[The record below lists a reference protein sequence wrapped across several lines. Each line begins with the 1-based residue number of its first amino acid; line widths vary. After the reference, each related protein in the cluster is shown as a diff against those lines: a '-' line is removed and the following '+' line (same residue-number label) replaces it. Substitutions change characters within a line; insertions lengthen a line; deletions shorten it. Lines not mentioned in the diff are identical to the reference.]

1 MGIPGLTKLIADNA
15 PDAIKEGE
23 DIKNFFGRLIAIDA
37 SQSLYQ
43 FLVAVRTDKYNAQ
56 TLTNQVGETTSHLTG
71 LFYRTIKMLTH
82 GLKPVFVFDGKAP
95 ELKADEIARR
105 RKKRE
110 ENQIE
115 KEKALNEGD
124 LELLKKLNKRS
135 VRVTPEMNADAKPLL
150 KFLGV
155 PIVESPYEAEAQC
168 AALCKASKVYAVA
181 SEDMDSLTCGTP
193 LLIRNLTYSEVRKAP
208 LMEIS
213 IDKVLQG
220 LNLTMD
226 QFIDLCILLGCD
238 YSAKIKGIGP
248 VKALRFIRKY
258 GSIEKLLA
266 SIDKTKYIVPDR
278 FPYQEIRAY
287 FKNPGVTPVEECNL
301 SFTDPDE
308 EGLIE
313 FLCKE
318 KGFQEDRVRA
328 GVAKVKASR
337 QKGTQTRI
345 TNFFQVI
352 KSTEDETP
360 KTPKTPKTPTT
371 SLKASGSAKKV
382 PAGKK
387 KDEPKV
393 SSPNKRAAQ
402 ASIKKPQKK
411 SKKK

>member
-1 MGIPGLTKLIADNA
+1 MENL
-15 PDAIKEGE
+15 
-23 DIKNFFGRLIAIDA
+23 
-37 SQSLYQ
+37 
-43 FLVAVRTDKYNAQ
+43 
-56 TLTNQVGETTSHLTG
+56 
-71 LFYRTIKMLTH
+71 
-82 GLKPVFVFDGKAP
+82 LKWKA
-95 ELKADEIARR
+95 EEIERR

-115 KEKALNEGD
+115 ADKALKDGD
-124 LELLKKLNKRS
+124 LELLKKLNKRT
-135 VRVTPEMNADAKPLL
+135 VRVTPEMNQDAKKLL
-150 KFLGV
+150 KLLGV
-155 PIVESPYEAEAQC
+155 PIVEAPFEAEAQC
-168 AALCKASKVYAVA
+168 AALCKASKVYAMA

-193 LLIRNLTYSEVRKAP
+193 LLIRNLTYSEVRKSP

-213 IDKVLQG
+213 IDKVLSG

-248 VKALRFIRKY
+248 VRALEFIRKY
-258 GSIEKLLA
+258 GSIEKILS
-266 SIDKTKYIVPDR
+266 SIDKTKYIVPDK
-278 FPYQEIRAY
+278 FPYEEIRAY
-287 FKNPGVTPVEECNL
+287 FKNPPVAPVEECNL
-301 SFTDPDE
+301 SFTDPNE

-318 KGFQEDRVRA
+318 KGFKEDRVRT
-328 GVAKVKASR
+328 GVAKVRAAK

-352 KSTEDETP
+352 KSTDDETP
-360 KTPKTPKTPTT
+360 KIRKTPTT
-371 SLKASGSAKKV
+371 SLKASGSPKKV

-387 KDEPKV
+387 EVPKI
-393 SSPNKRAAQ
+393 STPNKRAAQ

>member
-43 FLVAVRTDKYNAQ
+43 FLVAVRIDQFNEK
-56 TLTNQVGETTSHLTG
+56 TLTNQVGETTSHLQG
-71 LFYRTIKMLTH
+71 LFYRTKKMLTH
-82 GLKPVFVFDGKAP
+82 GLKPVFVFDGKP
-95 ELKADEIARR
+95 PDMKADEIERR

-110 ENQIE
+110 ESEIG
-115 KEKALNEGD
+115 KEKALNDGD
-124 LELLKKLNKRS
+124 LELLKKLNKRT
-135 VRVTPEMNADAKPLL
+135 VRVTPEMNADAKKLL
-150 KFLGV
+150 KLLGV
-155 PIVESPYEAEAQC
+155 PIVEAPFEAEAQC

-181 SEDMDSLTCGTP
+181 SEDMDCLTCGTP
-193 LLIRNLTYSEVRKAP
+193 LLIRNLTYSEVRKSP

-248 VKALRFIRKY
+248 VRALEFIRKY
-258 GSIEKLLA
+258 GSIEKIL
-266 SIDKTKYIVPDR
+266 SSVDKTKYIVPDK
-278 FPYQEIRAY
+278 FPYEEIRAY
-287 FKNPGVTPVEECNL
+287 FKNPGVAPVEECNL
-301 SFTDPDE
+301 SFTDPNE
-308 EGLIE
+308 EGLVE
-313 FLCKE
+313 FLCLE
-318 KGFQEDRVRA
+318 KGFKEDRVRS
-328 GVAKVKASR
+328 GVAKIRAAR

-360 KTPKTPKTPTT
+360 KIPKTPST
-371 SLKASGSAKKV
+371 SRKASGSAKKI

-387 KDEPKV
+387 KDDPKT